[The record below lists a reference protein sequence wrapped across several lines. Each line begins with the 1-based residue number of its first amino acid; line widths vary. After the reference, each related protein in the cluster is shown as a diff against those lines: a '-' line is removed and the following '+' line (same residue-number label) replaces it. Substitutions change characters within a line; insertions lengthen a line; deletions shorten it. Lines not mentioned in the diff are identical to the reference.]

1 MNTTV
6 RKQSSSER
14 PCEARLCVQHSTSAP
29 AFHSAQSHK
38 KIIKMPPRRQQL
50 HHVEWLITG
59 RSKSHFVWRNAKML
73 MNNND
78 DVDLP
83 LGKQL
88 EPANGSEKRFL
99 FIYADSKFGWAEDVH
114 SVLNLKF
121 HRFSICILMK
131 WIETFLRTGAVQD
144 FFSMQLLL
152 FLFCSWLGGWV
163 QLQLSKSFDSSAVR
177 LLKRRIDWSEF
188 ARMQTQNELSHRRI
202 STTLRNMR
210 FLKIGITLHSQ
221 IPDSLIDDNRSS
233 SSASTSAFLPASRS
247 QAKTKT
253 KEETVSGH
261 HDRMLRALASN
272 ESP

>member
-59 RSKSHFVWRNAKML
+59 RSKSHFVWRNARML

-114 SVLNLKF
+114 FSLESWVSSIFYLHIDEVNWDVL
-121 HRFSICILMK
+121 
-131 WIETFLRTGAVQD
+131 TGTVWG
-144 FFSMQLLL
+144 FFFAMQLLVFCVAIAVERVAKFSYNFRL
-152 FLFCSWLGGWV
+152 FSSEVFEAKKWICSNANLKCIKAIAES
-163 QLQLSKSFDSSAVR
+163 QNFSNFKI
-177 LLKRRIDWSEF
+177 LLK
-188 ARMQTQNELSHRRI
+188 
-202 STTLRNMR
+202 TTRDPPALHQHQPS
-210 FLKIGITLHSQ
+210 FLLQVLQRKREQKKKL
-221 IPDSLIDDNRSS
+221 
-233 SSASTSAFLPASRS
+233 
-247 QAKTKT
+247 
-253 KEETVSGH
+253 
-261 HDRMLRALASN
+261 
-272 ESP
+272 